1 MKFLNKE
8 INKSPLFGLNGSDT
22 INSLRD
28 EALNEFNKQG
38 LPNKNWEEWKYSDFS
53 SLNKI
58 SFAFGVRKNISSL
71 PDSFP
76 ENNSQF
82 YFYLILKGFTTF
94 YRKILWIIIINS

>member
-22 INSLRD
+22 INSLRN

-53 SLNKI
+53 SLNKM
-58 SFAFGVRKNISSL
+58 SL
-71 PDSFP
+71 S
-76 ENNSQF
+76 
-82 YFYLILKGFTTF
+82 LIH
-94 YRKILWIIIINS
+94 I

>member
-22 INSLRD
+22 INSLRN

-53 SLNKI
+53 SLNKM

-71 PDSFP
+71 PDSIP
-76 ENNSQF
+76 ENNDTNQ
-82 YFYLILKGFTTF
+82 IV
-94 YRKILWIIIINS
+94 IINGNIQKLSLIHI